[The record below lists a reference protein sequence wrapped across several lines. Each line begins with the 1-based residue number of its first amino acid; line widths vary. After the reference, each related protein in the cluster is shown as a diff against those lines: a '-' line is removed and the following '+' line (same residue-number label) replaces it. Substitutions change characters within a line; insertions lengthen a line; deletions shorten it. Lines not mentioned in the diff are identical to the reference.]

1 MTKPKE
7 KESKDEISTG
17 NESKEEI
24 LDKPKF
30 QLAGFNIADFKSK
43 PDNSNITI
51 QKEITNIPVKKPNG
65 QQFFKIHS
73 ELEYTVD
80 CIKWKEEN
88 DRLYLLHPSMIPI
101 LQEQSLKFI
110 LHLGM
115 YLSSRALFL
124 FPVQLPKINEK
135 WNSWHEAQ
143 AEAVD
148 KAKLLWIRMEP
159 SRDQGGYILH
169 KAKGELDEPE
179 WPDKSIEEFIT
190 IAFKSHTIVDEKHS
204 IVKQLQGL

>member
-1 MTKPKE
+1 MTKKSEETQEKPQENKE
-7 KESKDEISTG
+7 IE
-17 NESKEEI
+17 
-24 LDKPKF
+24 KPKF
-30 QLAGFNIADFKSK
+30 QLAGFDISEFKSK
-43 PDNSNITI
+43 PENTNITI

-65 QQFFKIHS
+65 QQFFRIHP

-88 DRLYLLHPSMIPI
+88 DHLYLLHPSMVEV
-101 LQEQSLKFI
+101 LSEQALKFI

-115 YLSSRALFL
+115 YLSSRSLFL
-124 FPVQLPKINEK
+124 FPVQLPKANEK

-148 KAKLLWIRMEP
+148 KAKKQWIRMEP
-159 SRDQGGYILH
+159 SREQGGYILH
-169 KAKGELDEPE
+169 KAQGELDEPI
-179 WPDKSIEEFIT
+179 WPEKEIEEFLA

-204 IVKQLQGL
+204 IVKQLRGL